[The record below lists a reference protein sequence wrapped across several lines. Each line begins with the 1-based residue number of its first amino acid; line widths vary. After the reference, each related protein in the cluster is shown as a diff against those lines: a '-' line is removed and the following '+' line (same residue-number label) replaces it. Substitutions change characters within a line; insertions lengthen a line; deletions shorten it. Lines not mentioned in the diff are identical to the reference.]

1 MLVYGVYNSWSFAKL
16 HEFAPTPKH
25 RNMPMNLP
33 VKNMDV
39 FQHILTRPKTCF
51 QLHND
56 GGYNVSTIQKVLNYF
71 RCFPKKT
78 ESCLMSFDDQ
88 LDLYTST
95 IDGLLTCINV
105 NMVYK
110 IMQHMSPDCAP
121 HTNKHCSHLLNSK
134 TGYIIS
140 VFSPGKLW

>member
-16 HEFAPTPKH
+16 HELAPTTKH
-25 RNMPMNLP
+25 RNMPVNLP

-39 FQHILTRPKTCF
+39 FNTFWHDQKHVFNYTMMVVTTCQPSRKCWIIFDASPKRPN
-51 QLHND
+51 LAW
-56 GGYNVSTIQKVLNYF
+56 
-71 RCFPKKT
+71 
-78 ESCLMSFDDQ
+78 CLSMISWT
-88 LDLYTST
+88 YTST

-105 NMVYK
+105 NMVHK